1 MRHRPQAEKTQLLLQ
16 ARRLEFAADF
26 DEDSLVFLPAKT
38 GIGGGKEY
46 FWSSVATAYISMRR
60 PFRSFKII

>member
-1 MRHRPQAEKTQLLLQ
+1 MRHRPQAEKTQLLPQ

-26 DEDSLVFLPAKT
+26 DEDSLVFLPAKM

-46 FWSSVATAYISMRR
+46 FWSSVATGYISMRR